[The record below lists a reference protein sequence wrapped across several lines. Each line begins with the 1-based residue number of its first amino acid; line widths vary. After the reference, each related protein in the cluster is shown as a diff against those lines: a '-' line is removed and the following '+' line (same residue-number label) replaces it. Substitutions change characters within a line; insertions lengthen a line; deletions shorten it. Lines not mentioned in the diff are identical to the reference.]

1 MNRAMFS
8 GVAGLKAHQTKMDVI
23 GNNIANVNTYGYKAQ
38 HAIFSDVF
46 YQTLKGATA
55 STAPS
60 TVGYGSKL
68 ASIRTDMGSSSQ
80 QSTGD
85 GRDVAINGE
94 GFFQVKNGGTTYY
107 TKAGIF
113 GFDSSTGNIVDVNGN
128 TVQGFKDAAAVTAG
142 TLSDLNLL
150 NNAPASLTGTAE
162 EKVSKLTGISFGPDG
177 AVNVTAP
184 DGTNYVAGYIAL
196 ANFAN
201 PSGLQAAGSG
211 YYAVSTN
218 SGKAQSAK
226 PGTNGTGTLQSSS
239 LEMSNVDLASEFA
252 DMITTQ
258 RGFQANSRIISVSDT
273 MLEELINLKR

>member
-46 YQTLKGATA
+46 YQTLQGATA

-68 ASIRTDMGSSSQ
+68 SSIRTDMGSSSL
-80 QSTGD
+80 QSTGN
-85 GRDVAINGE
+85 GMDVAISGE
-94 GFFQVKNGGTTYY
+94 GFFQVKNGSTTYY

-113 GFDSSTGNIVDVNGN
+113 GFDTTTGNIVDVNGSI
-128 TVQGFKDAAAVTAG
+128 VQGFKDSAAATAG

-150 NNAPASLTGTAE
+150 KDPKPTATADIQ
-162 EKVSKLTGISFGPDG
+162 KALSQLKGISIGSDG
-177 AVNVTAP
+177 AVNVTDP
-184 DGTNYVAGYIAL
+184 DGTNRVAGYVAL

-201 PSGLQAAGSG
+201 PNGLQAEGSG
-211 YYAVSTN
+211 YYGVSAN
-218 SGKAQSAK
+218 SGPAQSNK
-226 PGTNGTGTLQSSS
+226 PGTGGTGALQSSS

-258 RGFQANSRIISVSDT
+258 RGFQANSRIISVSDS